1 MGVCFSSFLLPLYSL
16 GITGQSGTSVAGLH
30 DLALRLFNKFLNTLD
45 AVDMIAVR
53 EELPGVGFL
62 IDHLHADPTH
72 HVLAALNSKRELHV
86 LLMGLNARLEEGKR
100 QEAQ

>member
-1 MGVCFSSFLLPLYSL
+1 
-16 GITGQSGTSVAGLH
+16 VAGLH

-62 IDHLHADPTH
+62 IDHFQSAPAHC
-72 HVLAALNSKRELHV
+72 VLTELPGGAGVGGSKLFSVELQV
-86 LLMGLNARLEEGKR
+86 LGRTI
-100 QEAQ
+100 